1 MYKNTFYIQPEG
13 ENQVALS
20 YNQRHAKEPRTVVYR
35 LILGREAR
43 YAAEKHSDND
53 TGSGQS
59 VVKGKRA
66 ISGWRPWNLTQC
78 RCPTEYDLRVESAR
92 ESLRLS
98 GRILWTL
105 QPRLTNRFRRF
116 PGLMSMTSP
125 NCEDQSGP
133 TKSSSW
139 GEYVCPDVSA
149 SGENDRGK
157 VSLQF
162 CSSRTGYSGETDW
175 EGCVFNSFDRS
186 DHSAKVRFGECRV
199 PNHAATFVLSEYR
212 TIRCLG

>member
-1 MYKNTFYIQPEG
+1 
-13 ENQVALS
+13 
-20 YNQRHAKEPRTVVYR
+20 
-35 LILGREAR
+35 
-43 YAAEKHSDND
+43 
-53 TGSGQS
+53 
-59 VVKGKRA
+59 
-66 ISGWRPWNLTQC
+66 
-78 RCPTEYDLRVESAR
+78 
-92 ESLRLS
+92 
-98 GRILWTL
+98 
-105 QPRLTNRFRRF
+105 
-116 PGLMSMTSP
+116 MTSP
-125 NCEDQSGP
+125 NCEDQSGL

-212 TIRCLG
+212 TLGAWDNDTRKEITPPIQPVARAMRWELGDMPPNPGND